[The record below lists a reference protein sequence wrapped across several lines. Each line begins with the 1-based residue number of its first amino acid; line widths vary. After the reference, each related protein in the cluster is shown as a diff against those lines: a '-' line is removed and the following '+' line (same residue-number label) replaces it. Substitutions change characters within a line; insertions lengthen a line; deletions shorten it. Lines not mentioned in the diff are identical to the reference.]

1 MSSPQN
7 SQISK
12 TRAWILA
19 TRPKTLPAAAS
30 PVLVGTAVAFVD
42 HNMKLI
48 PALIALA
55 GGLLLQIGANLAN
68 DLFDYQKGADSQ
80 GRMGPLRV
88 TQEGLLSTRQVLT
101 GMWISFILAALCGI
115 YLTLVSGWIIVLIG
129 VLAILA
135 AIAYSGGP
143 FAYGY
148 KGLGEFF
155 VFIFFGFVAVCG
167 TYYVQTNTISHLA
180 IFSSIPVGLFVVAIL
195 VVNNL
200 RDIESDRASGKQ
212 TMAVRKGDLW
222 AKQEFIGLLAFAYLV
237 VFLLGFSNLAS
248 PWILLSWISLPAIF
262 PLSRSVINDRGRELN
277 KTLTATGQITFIF
290 SLLYAAGLVLSV
302 YFPL

>member
-1 MSSPQN
+1 MSSSQN

-12 TRAWILA
+12 SRAWILA

-30 PVLVGTAVAFVD
+30 PVIVGTAVAFVD
-42 HNMKLI
+42 HSMRFL

-55 GGLLLQIGANLAN
+55 GALLLQIGANLAN
-68 DLFDYQKGADSQ
+68 DLFDFQKGADSQ
-80 GRMGPLRV
+80 GRTGPLRV
-88 TQEGLLSTRQVLT
+88 TQEGFLSTRQVLT
-101 GMWISFILAALCGI
+101 GMWITFALAAICGI

-148 KGLGEFF
+148 KGLGEIF
-155 VFIFFGFVAVCG
+155 VFIFFGFAAVCG
-167 TYYVQTNTISHLA
+167 TYYAQAITISPLA
-180 IFSSIPVGLFVVAIL
+180 FFSSIPVGLFIVAIL

-200 RDIESDRASGKQ
+200 RDIESDRASGKR
-212 TMAVRKGDLW
+212 TLAVRKGDLW
-222 AKQEFIGLLAFAYLV
+222 AKQEFVGLLAFAYLV
-237 VFLLGFSNLAS
+237 VFLMGFSNLA
-248 PWILLSWISLPAIF
+248 PAWILLSWISLPAIF
-262 PLSRSVINDRGRELN
+262 PLSRSVYNDRGRELN
-277 KTLTATGQITFIF
+277 KTLAGTGLITFIF
-290 SLLYAAGLVLSV
+290 SLLFAAGLVLSV

>member
-30 PVLVGTAVAFVD
+30 PVIVGTAVAFVE
-42 HNMKLI
+42 HSMRFV
-48 PALIALA
+48 PALVALA

-68 DLFDYQKGADSQ
+68 DLFDFQKGANSQ

-101 GMWISFILAALCGI
+101 GMWITFALATLCGV

-129 VLAILA
+129 ILAILA

-155 VFIFFGFVAVCG
+155 VFIFFGFAAVCG
-167 TYYVQTNTISHLA
+167 TYYVQTNTISPLA

-200 RDIESDRASGKQ
+200 RDIESDRTSAKQ

-262 PLSRSVINDRGRELN
+262 PLSRSVFNDRGRELN

-302 YFPL
+302 YFPV